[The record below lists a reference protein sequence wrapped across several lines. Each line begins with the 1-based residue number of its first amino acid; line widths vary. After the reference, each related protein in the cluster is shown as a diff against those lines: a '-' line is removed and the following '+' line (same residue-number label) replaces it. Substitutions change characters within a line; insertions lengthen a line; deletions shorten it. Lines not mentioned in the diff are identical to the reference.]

1 MRWGAF
7 GERMKKVFLIV
18 FLLFQISFLFAEKE
32 YLSSDGYFLYF
43 FSDDFTGYKYT
54 TLDDYGNFSE
64 TKKIQKKVSN
74 GITIWT
80 IGNKDYVLFQSEN
93 YFILMNHE
101 NTFKFIKSY
110 DDYWFNEIEVTADYE
125 ASTWKKKGINRYDE
139 FNLLYLSF
147 SPWISES
154 DNSGI
159 EEYITID
166 AQKTFSSFRIING
179 FIDIDNPQYFE
190 EYNKVRELS
199 VFDMNNNLIGNY
211 KIENNSTIQ
220 SFNLSGKF
228 TYVKF
233 LITDI
238 YEGTKY
244 DDVAITTLQCY

>member
-1 MRWGAF
+1 
-7 GERMKKVFLIV
+7 
-18 FLLFQISFLFAEKE
+18 
-32 YLSSDGYFLYF
+32 
-43 FSDDFTGYKYT
+43 
-54 TLDDYGNFSE
+54 
-64 TKKIQKKVSN
+64 
-74 GITIWT
+74 
-80 IGNKDYVLFQSEN
+80 
-93 YFILMNHE
+93 MNHE
-101 NTFKFIKSY
+101 NTFQFIKSY

-179 FIDIDNPQYFE
+179 FVDIDNPKNFE
-190 EYNKVRELS
+190 QYNKVKELS
-199 VFDMNNNLIGNY
+199 VFDMNNNLLGKY
-211 KIENNSTIQ
+211 KIEDNSTIQ
-220 SFNLSGKF
+220 SFSLPGNF
-228 TYVKF
+228 TTVKF

-238 YEGTKY
+238 YDGTKY

>member
-1 MRWGAF
+1 
-7 GERMKKVFLIV
+7 MKKVFLIIL
-18 FLLFQISFLFAEKE
+18 LLFQISLLFAEKE
-32 YLSSDGYFLYF
+32 YQSSDGYFLYY
-43 FSDDFTGYKYT
+43 FSDDFTEFKYT
-54 TLDDYGNFSE
+54 TLDDYGIFSNI
-64 TKKIQKKVSN
+64 KKIQKKVSN

-80 IGNKDYVLFQSEN
+80 IGNNDYVLFQSEN

-101 NTFKFIKSY
+101 KTFKFVKSY
-110 DDYWFNEIEVTADYE
+110 EDYWLKKIEVMGDYE
-125 ASTWKKKGINRYDE
+125 ASTWKNKGINRYDE
-139 FNLLYLSF
+139 FNLLYISF

-190 EYNKVRELS
+190 EYNKVKELS
-199 VFDMNNNLIGNY
+199 VFDMNENLIGKY

-220 SFNLSGKF
+220 SFNLPGKF

>member
-1 MRWGAF
+1 
-7 GERMKKVFLIV
+7 MKKVFLIIL
-18 FLLFQISFLFAEKE
+18 LLFQISLLFAEKK

-43 FSDDFTGYKYT
+43 FSDDFTEYKYT
-54 TLDDYGNFSE
+54 TKDDFGNFSE
-64 TKKIQKKVSN
+64 TIKIQKKDLN

-93 YFILMNHE
+93 YFKLQNHE
-101 NTFKFIKSY
+101 NTFIFFKSY
-110 DDYWFNEIEVTADYE
+110 DGYWSKEIEVMADYE
-125 ASTWKKKGINRYDE
+125 ASSWKNIGINRYDE
-139 FNLLYLSF
+139 FNLLYLNF

-190 EYNKVRELS
+190 EYNKVKELS
-199 VFDMNNNLIGNY
+199 VFDMNENLIGKY

-220 SFNLSGKF
+220 SFNLPGKF

-233 LITDI
+233 SITDI

>member
-1 MRWGAF
+1 
-7 GERMKKVFLIV
+7 MKKIFLIV

-43 FSDDFTGYKYT
+43 FSDDFTEYKYT
-54 TLDDYGNFSE
+54 TLDDYGKFSE

-80 IGNKDYVLFQSEN
+80 IGNKDYVLFLSEN

-190 EYNKVRELS
+190 EYNKVKELS

-211 KIENNSTIQ
+211 KIENNGTIQ
-220 SFNLSGKF
+220 SFNLPGKF

>member
-1 MRWGAF
+1 
-7 GERMKKVFLIV
+7 MKKVFLIIL
-18 FLLFQISFLFAEKE
+18 LLFQISLLFAEKE

-43 FSDDFTGYKYT
+43 FSDDFTEYKYT
-54 TLDDYGNFSE
+54 TLDDNESFSE
-64 TKKIQKKVSN
+64 TIKIQKKVSN
-74 GITIWT
+74 GIPIWT
-80 IGNKDYVLFQSEN
+80 IGNKDYVLFKSEN
-93 YFILMNHE
+93 YFKLMNYE
-101 NTFKFIKSY
+101 NTFTFVKSY
-110 DDYWFNEIEVTADYE
+110 DGYWSKEIEVMADYE

-190 EYNKVRELS
+190 EYNKVKELS
-199 VFDMNNNLIGNY
+199 VFDMNENLIGKY

-220 SFNLSGKF
+220 SFNLPGKF
-228 TYVKF
+228 AYVKF

>member
-7 GERMKKVFLIV
+7 GERMKKIFLIV

-32 YLSSDGYFLYF
+32 YLSSDGYFLYI
-43 FSDDFTGYKYT
+43 FSDDFTEYKYT

-190 EYNKVRELS
+190 EYNKVKELS
-199 VFDMNNNLIGNY
+199 VFDMNENLIGKY

>member
-1 MRWGAF
+1 
-7 GERMKKVFLIV
+7 MKKVFLIIL
-18 FLLFQISFLFAEKE
+18 LLFQISLLFAEKK

-43 FSDDFTGYKYT
+43 FSDDFTEYKYT
-54 TLDDYGNFSE
+54 TKDDFGNFSE
-64 TKKIQKKVSN
+64 TIKIQKKDLN

-93 YFILMNHE
+93 YFKLQNHE
-101 NTFKFIKSY
+101 NTFIFVKSY
-110 DDYWFNEIEVTADYE
+110 DGYWSKEIEVMADYE
-125 ASTWKKKGINRYDE
+125 ASSWKNIGINRYDE
-139 FNLLYLSF
+139 FNLLYLNF

-190 EYNKVRELS
+190 EYNKVKELS
-199 VFDMNNNLIGNY
+199 VFDMNGNLIGKY

-220 SFNLSGKF
+220 SFNLPGKF